1 MAAKNLNYG
10 EYAFLGGVLIA
21 LVIGVLA
28 SWVPADIMP
37 LLIALLFILGVVV
50 GIANIQEKETNTFLL
65 AAVALLL
72 ATTSWNTLLAATLGL
87 FGVLGNTIAALIA
100 GFTSTLVAFIS
111 PAAFIV
117 ALKAV
122 WKLASPD

>member
-1 MAAKNLNYG
+1 MASKNVNYG

-28 SWVPADIMP
+28 SWVPAEIMP
-37 LLIALLFILGVVV
+37 VLIALMFILGVVV
-50 GIANIQEKETNTFLL
+50 GIVNIQEKEANTFLL

-72 ATTSWNTLLAATLGL
+72 ATTSWNTLLTATLQL
-87 FGVLGNTIAALIA
+87 FGVLGNTIAALIT
-100 GFTSTLVAFIS
+100 GFTGTLVAFIS

-117 ALKAV
+117 ALKAI